1 MGALFGSLSALS
13 IGLSDL
19 FARRVVRAST
29 PLTAAVAVSVV
40 AITTGLLAVLLFGS
54 TMHPADLLIGAASG
68 VGLGIGL
75 ASYYAGISRSSST
88 VVTPM
93 VAALSAII
101 PFLYALI
108 DGEPPTI
115 WTVLGAVVAVGG
127 LLLITVGGGG
137 TRHLRAGLAWGTL
150 SGVAYGTGFAV
161 VIAASSGAGA
171 LPAVGQRIA
180 ASLLVVGL
188 ASRQRDPLVPPRGA
202 RLTAAIGGSVAG
214 MSTVLYLIGV
224 RADATSA
231 VITSSMFPAFSVAIG
246 RTVFGDSVSRTQAL
260 GIAVVL
266 VGVVAVSAG

>member
-1 MGALFGSLSALS
+1 VGALFGSLSALS

-29 PLTAAVAVSVV
+29 PLTAAVAVSVM
-40 AITTGLLAVLLFGS
+40 AIATGTIAVVVLGSSMRSTDFLIGIVSGLGLGTGLS
-54 TMHPADLLIGAASG
+54 
-68 VGLGIGL
+68 
-75 ASYYAGISRSSST
+75 SYYAGITRSSST
-88 VVTPM
+88 VVTPV

-108 DGEPPTI
+108 DGAPPTV
-115 WTVLGAVVAVGG
+115 WAVLGAVVAVAG
-127 LLLITVGGGG
+127 LLLITMGGGG
-137 TRHLRAGLAWGTL
+137 AHHLRAGLAWGLL
-150 SGVAYGTGFAV
+150 SGVAYGSGFAV
-161 VIAASSGAGA
+161 VIETSSGAGA

-180 ASLLVVGL
+180 ASLLVIGL
-188 ASRQRDPLVPPRGA
+188 AIRQRDALLPPSGA
-202 RLTAAIGGSVAG
+202 RVVAMIGGLVAG

-224 RADATSA
+224 RADATAA

-246 RTVFGDSVSRTQAL
+246 RTFFGDSVSRTQAL